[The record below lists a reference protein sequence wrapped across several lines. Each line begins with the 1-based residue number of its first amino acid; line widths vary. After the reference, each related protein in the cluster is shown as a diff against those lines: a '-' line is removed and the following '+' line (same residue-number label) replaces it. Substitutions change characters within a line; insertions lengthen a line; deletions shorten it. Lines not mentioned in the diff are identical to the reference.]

1 MKKGI
6 SIIVVIVTILVALLY
21 FQFNYTKK
29 TNELGNANQ
38 IEGLTVFTDNNPILE
53 YEFLGT
59 VKVDTSKLQD
69 AEYDHIRDQLIIK
82 AKTQFANAQG
92 IIITPKD
99 KKAVVVKFHNIVDG
113 ISSPSG
119 FSLEA

>member
-6 SIIVVIVTILVALLY
+6 SILVVIVTILVALLY
-21 FQFNYTKK
+21 FQFNYTKI

-69 AEYDHIRDQLIIK
+69 AEYDHIRDQLILK

-99 KKAVVVKFHNIVDG
+99 KKAVVIRFKN
-113 ISSPSG
+113 
-119 FSLEA
+119 